1 MLRRLARECAT
12 RASSS
17 LALAPSSSSFARALA
32 CPDARDARH
41 ARFVSTS
48 SSSSHGAAKAR
59 EDEDTIEVTFIDREG
74 DRHVVRG
81 RVGDNLLETAH
92 ANDVELEGACEGSL
106 ACSTCHVVFESED
119 VFASLPEAC
128 DDENDMLDLAYGLT
142 DRSRLGCQVTLERG
156 ALDGCVVTLPRA
168 TRNFAVDGFKPK
180 PH

>member
-32 CPDARDARH
+32 CPDARDARD

-81 RVGDNLLETAH
+81 RVGDNF
-92 ANDVELEGACEGSL
+92 G
-106 ACSTCHVVFESED
+106 
-119 VFASLPEAC
+119 C
-128 DDENDMLDLAYGLT
+128 DDGGDVM
-142 DRSRLGCQVTLERG
+142 
-156 ALDGCVVTLPRA
+156 
-168 TRNFAVDGFKPK
+168 
-180 PH
+180 